1 MAGFFI
7 LTEVVFFLGVS
18 LVFRGVS
25 LEGVLS
31 AGGADAVG
39 VAAGAGDA
47 AGAGAEG
54 GAVDADAGVLV
65 EVWA

>member
-25 LEGVLS
+25 LEGEAS
-31 AGGADAVG
+31 
-39 VAAGAGDA
+39 GAGDA
-47 AGAGAEG
+47 AGAGAAG
-54 GAVDADAGVLV
+54 GAVDADAGVS
-65 EVWA
+65 AGF